1 MLPLVASLE
10 SQPPAWHELSNPTNE
25 LGPAADKDVEEIV
38 QQYAGLNKGDFV
50 AIQQRLVFA
59 ARLKAEAPEPRERRI
74 SLRKRRPSQSV
85 SWAQLLAV
93 VVGLNDV

>member
-1 MLPLVASLE
+1 MIPLVASLD
-10 SQPPAWHELSNPTNE
+10 SQSPAWHDLSNPTNE

-50 AIQQRLVFA
+50 AIQERLVFA

-93 VVGLNDV
+93 VTGLNGV